1 MKHTLYFLFFV
12 TLLASACR
20 DNNLCSETLDI
31 PTLAT
36 FGTYGED
43 INEIDSFLAAND
55 LVADTTTS
63 GLRYIIY
70 PDSDSTERR
79 PSLCDVPTVSYRGY
93 FPNADTTIVF
103 DSSDETD
110 FTFDLRSNLVEGWRE
125 GMLLLTER
133 DSMTILMPSY
143 IGYGLS
149 PPTNSVI
156 PENQI
161 LIFDIKL
168 IEF

>member
-1 MKHTLYFLFFV
+1 MKHTLYVLFL
-12 TLLASACR
+12 TALLASACS
-20 DNNLCSETLDI
+20 DSNICSETLDI

-36 FGTYGED
+36 FGTYVED
-43 INEIDSFLAAND
+43 INEIDSYLAANN
-55 LVADTTTS
+55 LVADTTAS
-63 GLRYIIY
+63 GLRYVIY
-70 PDSDSTERR
+70 SDSTDRR
-79 PSLCDVPTVSYRGY
+79 PDLCDVPTVSYRGY

-110 FTFDLRSNLVEGWRE
+110 FTFDLSSSLVEGWRE
-125 GMLLLTER
+125 GMLLLTEK

-143 IGYGLS
+143 LGYGLS
-149 PPTNSVI
+149 PPNNSVI

>member
-1 MKHTLYFLFFV
+1 MKHTLYILFLIS
-12 TLLASACR
+12 LLASACR
-20 DNNLCSETLDI
+20 DSNLCGETLDI

-36 FGTYGED
+36 FRTYTED
-43 INEIDSFLAAND
+43 IREIDSYLTAND
-55 LVADTTTS
+55 LVADTTAS
-63 GLRYIIY
+63 GLRYILH
-70 PDSDSTERR
+70 SDSTDRR
-79 PSLCDVPTVSYRGY
+79 PDLCDVATVSYTGY

-103 DSSDETD
+103 DASGEQD
-110 FTFDLRSNLVEGWRE
+110 FTFDLGSNLVEGWRE
-125 GMLLLTER
+125 GLLLLSET

-143 IGYGLS
+143 LGYGLS
-149 PPTNSVI
+149 PPANSEI